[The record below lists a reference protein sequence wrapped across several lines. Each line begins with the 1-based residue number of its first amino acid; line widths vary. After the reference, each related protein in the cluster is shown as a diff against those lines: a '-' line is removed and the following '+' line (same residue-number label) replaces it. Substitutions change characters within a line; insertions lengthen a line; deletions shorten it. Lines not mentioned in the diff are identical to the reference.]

1 MPLKLRPLFIA
12 LCLSPGLVLAWKHVP
27 IDFEPGQF
35 EAQRAKIEA
44 GMRGEQY
51 REISTENRSKVVA
64 ALDRIGDAFADASSE
79 AELAPEVRASVAAD
93 EALVNETLAEAAADS
108 RMICRRERR
117 VGSNMP
123 TNVCKTAAE
132 RRRMSTFDVAAS
144 GVQ

>member
-1 MPLKLRPLFIA
+1 MTLKPRHFLLA
-12 LCLSPGLVLAWKHVP
+12 LCLSPGLVLAWKHAPV
-27 IDFEPGQF
+27 DFDPAQF

-51 REISTENRSKVVA
+51 REISAESRSQVVA

-79 AELAPEVRASVAAD
+79 AELAPEARASVAAD
-93 EALVNETLAEAAADS
+93 EALVNEALAEAAADS

-132 RRRMSTFDVAAS
+132 RRRMQG
-144 GVQ
+144 GVQEVNVSQ

>member
-64 ALDRIGDAFADASSE
+64 ALDRPDRGQQPH
-79 AELAPEVRASVAAD
+79 PE
-93 EALVNETLAEAAADS
+93 
-108 RMICRRERR
+108 IRRERHGDDPR
-117 VGSNMP
+117 GDEGEADDP
-123 TNVCKTAAE
+123 E
-132 RRRMSTFDVAAS
+132 DVA
-144 GVQ
+144 GIFTGR